1 MFFTSNLF
9 FQESIEFERIGM
21 LFVYKVERSLK
32 MKKYKFMMIV
42 SLLFSMALV
51 GCAGNNNVNNDNVAY
66 RNKNGM
72 QPTRVDYPNRPGV
85 NDADLNRTDRTD
97 IRNNVN
103 RDNNGVINDNNNG
116 KSRVRVADQAANK
129 IADMREVDTAN
140 VVATNNN
147 AYVAIKLANGEKL
160 TNGLE
165 KRISKKV
172 KSVDKGIDHV
182 YVSANPDFYNHMR
195 GYAND
200 IRTGKPVS
208 GFFNEFSQTIQRVF
222 PDRK

>member
-1 MFFTSNLF
+1 
-9 FQESIEFERIGM
+9 
-21 LFVYKVERSLK
+21 
-32 MKKYKFMMIV
+32 MKKYKFLMIV

-51 GCAGNNNVNNDNVAY
+51 GCAGNNKNDVAY

-85 NDADLNRTDRTD
+85 NDADLNRTDLRGNNVDRTD
-97 IRNNVN
+97 TRNNANVN

-116 KSRVRVADQAANK
+116 KTRMRVADQAANK
-129 IADMREVDTAN
+129 ISDMREVDTAN
-140 VVATNNN
+140 VIATENN
-147 AYVAIKLANGEKL
+147 AYVAVKLANGEKL

-165 KRISKKV
+165 NRISKKV
-172 KSVDKGIDHV
+172 KSVDRDIDHV

-195 GYAND
+195 GYTND